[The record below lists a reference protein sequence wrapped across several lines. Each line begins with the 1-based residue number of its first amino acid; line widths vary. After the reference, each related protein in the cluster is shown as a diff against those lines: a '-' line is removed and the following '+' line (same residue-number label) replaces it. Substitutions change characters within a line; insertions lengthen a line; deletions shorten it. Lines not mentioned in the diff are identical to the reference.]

1 MNEKNR
7 RIILGIIVALQVVIL
22 ISLYFLHD
30 RVERLQISD
39 SSSFIYHEIDNL
51 SDDIR
56 QLQNKIYED
65 ASLLSDSYL
74 EMGQMDVKSL
84 TYPLTFCVV
93 PKAYTESSKV
103 YLSLNDERLEL
114 KRAGDVFK
122 ATIDGDAKVSYQPTA
137 IIIENDG
144 VLQNQKLSR
153 RDNLEAREYF
163 YTVFPNIEANFSGSI
178 SYGDF
183 SSKGTCLIRY
193 NNDYIV
199 NVSNDMADKFNRQV
213 FNVEGVKLI
222 VELND
227 RQIET
232 YDVPVLDKDDGY
244 TDYLINLDQS
254 YELKKGDT
262 LKMTIVANVEHGFT
276 YEKIVEM
283 YTASASRDD
292 NKKRKEWRAKPALI
306 KDADGNVVIEMDK
319 YH

>member
-7 RIILGIIVALQVVIL
+7 RIILGVIIALQVVIL
-22 ISLYFLHD
+22 ISLYFIHNK
-30 RVERLQISD
+30 VERLQIANTSN
-39 SSSFIYHEIDNL
+39 FIHRELNNL
-51 SDDIR
+51 SNDFIR
-56 QLQNKIYED
+56 LENKMDED

-93 PKAYTESSKV
+93 PKAYTENSKV

-122 ATIDGDAKVSYQPTA
+122 ATIDADAKASYQPTA
-137 IIIENDG
+137 ITIENDG

-153 RDNLEAREYF
+153 RDKLEVREYF
-163 YTVFPNIEANFSGSI
+163 YTVFPDIETNFSGSI

-199 NVSNDMADKFNRQV
+199 NVSSDMADKFERQV

-232 YDVPVLDKDDGY
+232 YDVPVLEQVDGH

-262 LKMTIVANVEHGFT
+262 LKMTIVANVEHAFT
-276 YEKIVEM
+276 YEKVVEM

-306 KDADGNVVIEMDK
+306 KDVDGNVVIEMGR
-319 YH
+319 

>member
-1 MNEKNR
+1 MNEKKR

-22 ISLYFLHD
+22 ICLYFLHD
-30 RVERLQISD
+30 KVERLQISD
-39 SSSFIYHEIDNL
+39 SSSFIYREIDNL

-65 ASLLSDSYL
+65 VGLLSDSYL
-74 EMGQMDVKSL
+74 EMGQIDIKTL

-122 ATIDGDAKVSYQPTA
+122 TTIDADAKAVYQPTA

-153 RDNLEAREYF
+153 KDNLEAREYF
-163 YTVFPNIEANFSGSI
+163 YTVFPNIETNFGGSI

-183 SSKGTCLIRY
+183 SNKGTCLIKY
-193 NNDYIV
+193 SNDYIV
-199 NVSNDMADKFNRQV
+199 NVSKDMANKFDRQV

-232 YDVPVLDKDDGY
+232 YDVPVLDQDDVH
-244 TDYLINLDQS
+244 TEYLINLNQS
-254 YELKKGDT
+254 YELEKGDK

-276 YEKIVEM
+276 YEKVVEKYSPPEHRGYDM
-283 YTASASRDD
+283 
-292 NKKRKEWRAKPALI
+292 KREEWEKQPALI
-306 KDADGNVVIEMDK
+306 KDADGNVVIEMD
-319 YH
+319 